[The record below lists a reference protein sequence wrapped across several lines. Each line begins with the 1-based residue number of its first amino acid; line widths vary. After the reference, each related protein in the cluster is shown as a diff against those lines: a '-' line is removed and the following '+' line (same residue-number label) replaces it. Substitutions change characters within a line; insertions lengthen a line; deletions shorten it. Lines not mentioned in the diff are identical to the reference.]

1 MRRAWWLGGGAV
13 LLVVAAFGAAKVTGQ
28 ADAPDK
34 KKAPE
39 PVLEFTP
46 REVVRPVL
54 AGLPLTLEFSGAL
67 VAPRTAVLRAK
78 TAGAL
83 VELAVAEGSRVRA
96 GQVLGRID
104 LSDVDSR
111 VAERAAA
118 VESAR
123 AQFLQA
129 ERVQASNQ
137 RLADQ
142 QFISP
147 NALDASR
154 SALDAARAGL
164 DAAQAQ
170 LTTARLARRDGTLL
184 APIGGLVA
192 KRHALPGEKLA
203 VEQPVLTLVDL
214 AQLELAGSVGTHEV
228 ARLAP
233 GQKVRVRVE
242 GLETP
247 VDGTIDRIAPAAEPG
262 TRAIGVTV
270 VVPNRDEK
278 LRAGQFAVATLVLP
292 DATPRLTLPL
302 AAVQGPDGAA
312 QVWAIEGGALARR
325 SVTLGRRSE
334 AQGRVEIVS
343 GLTPE
348 AQVLA
353 ARFDGLREGRQAKV
367 TEGAAAVAS
376 AAASAPL
383 R

>member
-34 KKAPE
+34 KKTPE
-39 PVLEFTP
+39 PALEFTP

-154 SALDAARAGL
+154 SALDAAR
-164 DAAQAQ
+164 
-170 LTTARLARRDGTLL
+170 
-184 APIGGLVA
+184 
-192 KRHALPGEKLA
+192 
-203 VEQPVLTLVDL
+203 
-214 AQLELAGSVGTHEV
+214 GSV
-228 ARLAP
+228 
-233 GQKVRVRVE
+233 
-242 GLETP
+242 ETP
-247 VDGTIDRIAPAAEPG
+247 VAHIDSLRSLAKLGRAWLTRDDAQWAVLKRSTSFSAREVDAAARAADAYEKARAIKSETSPTPPDDGALNVLEGRMVLEFGALLDAIEAGRQEGLGITALEIGPALRRALQREPSKGAKAPA
-262 TRAIGVTV
+262 
-270 VVPNRDEK
+270 K
-278 LRAGQFAVATLVLP
+278 P
-292 DATPRLTLPL
+292 DAPQP
-302 AAVQGPDGAA
+302 A
-312 QVWAIEGGALARR
+312 
-325 SVTLGRRSE
+325 
-334 AQGRVEIVS
+334 
-343 GLTPE
+343 
-348 AQVLA
+348 
-353 ARFDGLREGRQAKV
+353 
-367 TEGAAAVAS
+367 
-376 AAASAPL
+376 
-383 R
+383 

>member
-13 LLVVAAFGAAKVTGQ
+13 VLVVAAFGAVKVSGQGGDADKAK
-28 ADAPDK
+28 APDP
-34 KKAPE
+34 A
-39 PVLEFTP
+39 LEFTP
-46 REVVRPVL
+46 REVVKPTL

-78 TAGAL
+78 TAGTL
-83 VELAVAEGSRVRA
+83 VELTVGEGSRVKA
-96 GQVLGRID
+96 GQLLGRID
-104 LSDVDSR
+104 LSDIDSR

-129 ERVQASNQ
+129 ERVHASNQ

-164 DAAQAQ
+164 EAAQAQ
-170 LTTARLARRDGTLL
+170 LTTARLARRDGSVL

-192 KRHALPGEKLA
+192 KRQALPGEKLA

-214 AQLELAGSVGTHEV
+214 SVLELAGAVGTHEV
-228 ARLAP
+228 GRLAP
-233 GQKVRVRVE
+233 GQAVRVRVE
-242 GLETP
+242 GLDAP
-247 VDGTIDRIAPAAEPG
+247 VEGRIDRIAPVAEPG

-270 VVPNRDEK
+270 VIPNRDET
-278 LRAGQFAVATLVLP
+278 LRAGQFAVASLTLP
-292 DATPRLTLPL
+292 DATPRLTVPL
-302 AAVQGPDGAA
+302 AAVSGPDGQS
-312 QVWAIEGGALARR
+312 QVWAIEGGALVRR

-334 AQGRVEIVS
+334 AQARVEVLS
-343 GLTPE
+343 GITAESQL
-348 AQVLA
+348 LA
-353 ARFDGLREGRQAKV
+353 ARFDGLKEGRQARV
-367 TEGAAAVAS
+367 VERAASVAS
-376 AAASAPL
+376 AAASTPL

>member
-154 SALDAARAGL
+154 AALDAARAGL

-184 APIGGLVA
+184 APIGGLVS

-233 GQKVRVRVE
+233 GQTVRVRVE

-270 VVPNRDEK
+270 VVPNREEK

-334 AQGRVEIVS
+334 TQGRVEIVS

-353 ARFDGLREGRQAKV
+353 ARFDGLREGRQARV
-367 TEGAAAVAS
+367 AEAGAAVAS

>member
-184 APIGGLVA
+184 APIGGLVS

-233 GQKVRVRVE
+233 GQTVRVRVE

-270 VVPNRDEK
+270 VVPNREEK

-353 ARFDGLREGRQAKV
+353 ARFDGLREGRQARV
-367 TEGAAAVAS
+367 AEAGAAVAS